1 MSFISDSSSYIL
13 FHLYV
18 AIYQDTYYRNN
29 VQREFFVQPIHY
41 FKYLHLNLKKNSHS
55 EPYFIHLNNLC
66 QVKIA
71 NLFHRIT
78 PLLTACHLMLMS

>member
-1 MSFISDSSSYIL
+1 MYKENLDRKNMYSTEL
-13 FHLYV
+13 
-18 AIYQDTYYRNN
+18 
-29 VQREFFVQPIHY
+29 HY
-41 FKYLHLNLKKNSHS
+41 SKYLHIYLKKNLHS